1 MTSSGADFKILAG
14 NLPESSVRKKNVD
27 VPRGVSLVVYCE
39 FGVKTVSVMQSY
51 LIFNLNFNHGSE
63 TATIK
68 LIRMCSSLSI
78 KVYLQYSRI
87 SLLY

>member
-39 FGVKTVSVMQSY
+39 FGVKTEDDPY
-51 LIFNLNFNHGSE
+51 DLE
-63 TATIK
+63 D
-68 LIRMCSSLSI
+68 LSAQ
-78 KVYLQYSRI
+78 K
-87 SLLY
+87 